1 MLNIVIPMAGA
12 GSRFFN
18 AGFMLPKPLIEIHG
32 CPMIKIVVDNLKPN
46 QSHRFIF
53 ICQKSHATKYSL
65 REKLNSI
72 SKNSIII
79 EIDNLTDGAACTVLM
94 AKEYINNSDPLMI
107 ANSDQFVD
115 LDINL
120 YLSRLAFSDLDGI
133 IMTMSAN
140 DPKWSY
146 VGLNEQNF
154 VSRVVEKE
162 VISSNATIG
171 IYNFRR
177 GQDFVFAAEEM
188 ISKNLRVK
196 NEFYVAPAYNIL
208 INQGYRVGIF
218 NAGSEKQGVYGLGT
232 PEDLDFFLNNK
243 ASSFLVT

>member
-1 MLNIVIPMAGA
+1 MINIVIPMAGA

-120 YLSRLAFSDLDGI
+120 YLSRLASSDLDGL

-146 VGLNEQNF
+146 VALNEQNF

-177 GQDFVFAAEEM
+177 GKDFVFAAEEM
-188 ISKNLRVK
+188 IAQNLRVK

-208 INQGYRVGIF
+208 INQEYKFGIF
-218 NAGSEKQGVYGLGT
+218 NAGSEKQGVYSLGT
-232 PEDLDFFLNNK
+232 PEDLDFFLNDK
-243 ASSFLVT
+243 VSSFLVT